1 MIVEL
6 NDRSREVFRKI
17 VDAYVETGAAIGSR
31 TLADRLSEHL
41 SPASIRNV
49 MAELETSGLL
59 YSPHVSAGRLPTEA
73 GLRYF
78 VDGLLEVGNL
88 TESERADIN
97 ARCVAAGLSP
107 EEALAQATQTL
118 AGLSQCTGLVV
129 APKTDAPL
137 RHAEFVPLSP
147 GRALVILV
155 NADGMVENRII
166 DTPPDLPLSALT
178 QATNYLST
186 RLSGRTLSDARGE
199 ILAELETRRS
209 ELDELTARVVEDGLA
224 IWSEGDGRDILIV
237 RGQANLLDDVN
248 AAEDLERIRELF
260 DVLETRT
267 ELARVLELAEVGEGV
282 KIYIGSEN
290 QLFNMTGCSLIVAP
304 YSDERGDG
312 VVGAIGVIG
321 PTRLNY
327 ARIIPMVDYTAKLV
341 GRLIG

>member
-1 MIVEL
+1 MVPPW
-6 NDRSREVFRKI
+6 V
-17 VDAYVETGAAIGSR
+17 
-31 TLADRLSEHL
+31 
-41 SPASIRNV
+41 SPA
-49 MAELETSGLL
+49 
-59 YSPHVSAGRLPTEA
+59 
-73 GLRYF
+73 
-78 VDGLLEVGNL
+78 
-88 TESERADIN
+88 
-97 ARCVAAGLSP
+97 
-107 EEALAQATQTL
+107 
-118 AGLSQCTGLVV
+118 GLVF